1 MVAHVG
7 REKEDEGGRLQVGA
21 GVGEK
26 GQKGEMPPSSS
37 GGLWG
42 VRLRGRKGDRER
54 EREAGGGGRV
64 EGAGLEAREGRE
76 ATVDEVLAVLSKHRC
91 VGFRV
96 QGLGF
101 RLCFLSTGV

>member
-1 MVAHVG
+1 VVAHAG
-7 REKEDEGGRLQVGA
+7 REKEDEGGRQQVGVGA

-26 GQKGEMPPSSS
+26 GEKGEMPPSSS

-54 EREAGGGGRV
+54 EREAGGGGKV

-76 ATVDEVLAVLSKHRC
+76 ATEAATVDEVLAVLSKHRY

-96 QGLGF
+96 
-101 RLCFLSTGV
+101 